1 MVSDSIADFC
11 IRIKNGYLVHKKQ
24 ISMPYSK
31 IKEEMAKILVHEGY
45 LNKIKNQ
52 KSKIKNREVKELI
65 IELKYDENGQSA
77 IAEIVRVSKPG
88 LRVYKKYPKI
98 LRVLSGFGLAIVS
111 TSKGLM
117 TDKNARKNKLGGEIL
132 FQIW

>member
-1 MVSDSIADFC
+1 
-11 IRIKNGYLVHKKQ
+11 
-24 ISMPYSK
+24 
-31 IKEEMAKILVHEGY
+31 MAKILVHEGY